1 MMIDIIFYG
10 QQMVLQIGKTKVFLR
25 AGQLAELDGRR
36 TIILGGSAKVIQSQ
50 ARTRITRKQYIAIC
64 RASVDIQS
72 FCRGE
77 LIGSLV
83 ASYFVQLSFF
93 FFFPQNGY

>member
-1 MMIDIIFYG
+1 MIDIIFYG

-25 AGQLAELDGRR
+25 AGQLAELDARR
-36 TIILGGSAKVIQSQ
+36 TVILGGSARVIQSQ
-50 ARTRITRKQYIAIC
+50 VRTLITQKHYNAIWC
-64 RASVDIQS
+64 ASVHIQS

-83 ASYFVQLSFF
+83 TSYSV
-93 FFFPQNGY
+93 